1 VANILSGSTYYVD
14 VASTGAASCLESA
27 DIQIVGIFYH
37 SDTANQHAIINDI
50 AGTAAAGTPTVGAL
64 KLKIGNSIAHET
76 LFYDLASCPI
86 RCSKG
91 IWVSILD
98 SGSLT
103 LIVKAK
109 G

>member
-1 VANILSGSTYYVD
+1 MANLLSGSTYYVD
-14 VASTGAASCLESA
+14 TVSSGAASCLESS
-27 DIQIVGIFYH
+27 DIQIIGIFYH
-37 SDTANQHAIINDI
+37 SDSANQHAIINDI

-64 KLKIGNSIAHET
+64 KLKIGNVAAHDT
-76 LFYDLASCPI
+76 LFYDLSNCPI

-91 IWVSILD
+91 IWISTLD